1 MSSVGLCVCVG
12 SCGLHDGDEDGE
24 RTFIKNCLKL
34 GQTVEEVSHVHAS
47 RDMEVSIVFMG
58 VPEMFVA
65 LRGLGLIRFDR
76 LTSNPSLP
84 LLKNCRAQA
93 TKMMAQF
100 NDLQCPVPLLFERRT
115 GARAAARQRKQD
127 GWTML
132 DMVGAM
138 VSLPRKYRNRD
149 QEPIER
155 SSQEFFCVDTTKY
168 CQDMT
173 YILRSDAS
181 GSIASSSWETCRDAP

>member
-1 MSSVGLCVCVG
+1 
-12 SCGLHDGDEDGE
+12 
-24 RTFIKNCLKL
+24 
-34 GQTVEEVSHVHAS
+34 
-47 RDMEVSIVFMG
+47 MG

-65 LRGLGLIRFDR
+65 LRGLGLTRFDR

-100 NDLQCPVPLLFERRT
+100 NDLQCPVPLLFESRT

-138 VSLPRKYRNRD
+138 VSLPRKYGNRD

-155 SSQEFFCVDTTKY
+155 SSQEFFCVDTT
-168 CQDMT
+168 
-173 YILRSDAS
+173 
-181 GSIASSSWETCRDAP
+181 